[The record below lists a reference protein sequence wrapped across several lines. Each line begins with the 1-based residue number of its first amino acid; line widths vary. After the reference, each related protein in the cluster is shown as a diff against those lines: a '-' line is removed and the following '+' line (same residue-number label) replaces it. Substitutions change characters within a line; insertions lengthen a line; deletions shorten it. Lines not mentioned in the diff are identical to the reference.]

1 MRFPTELIALL
12 IVACGP
18 HQSPVAH
25 QLPDDWQRGAGRQHR
40 ILEVREGRD
49 LLIETREGPLRVDWA
64 VGVQGETEPLRDLDR
79 MLAHVGDSELEL
91 DGLTLYRT
99 ALAGSYLYSRELV
112 VLPEGVLVASDPK
125 MLRERAS
132 ERHERARAALK
143 AAIER
148 FSASLERRESDHSSR
163 AALVEVLLQLDQK
176 DDNSASFDVLP
187 PSFAR
192 RLVRHGWLEQLEAD
206 ETARVALEAAVLESE
221 ALVPLTQYAS
231 ASSRLVYSEDAFGS
245 GAWLLSTPE
254 RSGYS
259 RLATRPAYYP
269 DAPSVISVV
278 HLPPGTDPAVGSD
291 AWLGADLY
299 RGDVRLAA
307 WDREQGFQ
315 ANVPA
320 WKKAFEDAA
329 AEQEFALTQGLP
341 PHLLVTGLDG
351 DVLSLITAH
360 GRLEPARDGSAERAE
375 RFLAEAAVA
384 LPDAAHLDLIGE
396 YLLVYV
402 YDSPDTRRPWLV
414 GTLQWSGDVHQTAL
428 ETLATHTGGTY
439 RGDCDDLSELY
450 QEIAVRQGKNS
461 HLIGLPAHA
470 ALAWSE
476 RDDEEIWHTY
486 LLQTG
491 PPLEF
496 DGATLDASLDRLYT
510 LFGSGEVL
518 DHTRLEILLRFSGEN
533 TRSSWFLS
541 SRIFSDPDYAQTMI
555 DVQRDW
561 HFQTYHRAIK
571 KMKLLIESG
580 DRDPANLA
588 ELGSLYRYTG
598 QYDESADTLLRA
610 LELLVSEESRLTLSL
625 DRLEVFYA
633 ADRDEEARALAREI
647 LDVRLPELEGLGQ
660 GPLLDPLLGLV
671 DVLLVDAN
679 DIELGLEVL
688 ARRIAPRVGDAMRV
702 LMDRI
707 ASEDFDPKYWRD
719 GGDELLR
726 HQLRRYAGSSIA
738 VLRAA
743 KGTPLFEG
751 ADWTRVS
758 EAVGLWFER
767 IAFHDVEGPETV
779 LGRYSLLARYYEARH
794 GIASLRE
801 RVAAAPL
808 PESGVRAHMDRSSA
822 SLDDDLSWASIS
834 PSYWAGA
841 QRDLFGPDRS
851 SVDGKHVAA
860 LAERVARAR
869 DEARAVG
876 LDHPSFEG
884 SVRTTA
890 LVAAIFAEDPARLR
904 TLLRGIKVTND
915 RQQLWETASW
925 LAAVARFLSLEQYA
939 EVLEIWR
946 AELNYKPMYFW
957 IAWNAAL
964 EGAAEHALLVA
975 ELAATEFDED
985 AAFVEEYEFM
995 RSLHSAE
1002 RHTGPTLSSTCSQLG
1017 LTGRGLASV
1026 HGAEASGR
1034 LGTICR

>member
-18 HQSPVAH
+18 HQSPVSH

-79 MLAHVGDSELEL
+79 MLAHVGDSGLEL

-143 AAIER
+143 AAMER

-341 PHLLVTGLDG
+341 PHILVTGLDG
-351 DVLSLITAH
+351 DILSLITAH

-375 RFLAEAAVA
+375 RFFAEAAVA

-402 YDSPDTRRPWLV
+402 YDSPDTRRPW
-414 GTLQWSGDVHQTAL
+414 A
-428 ETLATHTGGTY
+428 
-439 RGDCDDLSELY
+439 
-450 QEIAVRQGKNS
+450 
-461 HLIGLPAHA
+461 
-470 ALAWSE
+470 
-476 RDDEEIWHTY
+476 
-486 LLQTG
+486 
-491 PPLEF
+491 
-496 DGATLDASLDRLYT
+496 
-510 LFGSGEVL
+510 
-518 DHTRLEILLRFSGEN
+518 
-533 TRSSWFLS
+533 
-541 SRIFSDPDYAQTMI
+541 
-555 DVQRDW
+555 
-561 HFQTYHRAIK
+561 
-571 KMKLLIESG
+571 
-580 DRDPANLA
+580 
-588 ELGSLYRYTG
+588 
-598 QYDESADTLLRA
+598 
-610 LELLVSEESRLTLSL
+610 
-625 DRLEVFYA
+625 
-633 ADRDEEARALAREI
+633 
-647 LDVRLPELEGLGQ
+647 
-660 GPLLDPLLGLV
+660 
-671 DVLLVDAN
+671 
-679 DIELGLEVL
+679 
-688 ARRIAPRVGDAMRV
+688 
-702 LMDRI
+702 
-707 ASEDFDPKYWRD
+707 
-719 GGDELLR
+719 
-726 HQLRRYAGSSIA
+726 
-738 VLRAA
+738 
-743 KGTPLFEG
+743 
-751 ADWTRVS
+751 
-758 EAVGLWFER
+758 
-767 IAFHDVEGPETV
+767 
-779 LGRYSLLARYYEARH
+779 GRY
-794 GIASLRE
+794 
-801 RVAAAPL
+801 VAM
-808 PESGVRAHMDRSSA
+808 EWGRS
-822 SLDDDLSWASIS
+822 
-834 PSYWAGA
+834 
-841 QRDLFGPDRS
+841 PD
-851 SVDGKHVAA
+851 
-860 LAERVARAR
+860 RAR
-869 DEARAVG
+869 DARYTHRWHV
-876 LDHPSFEG
+876 P
-884 SVRTTA
+884 R
-890 LVAAIFAEDPARLR
+890 RL
-904 TLLRGIKVTND
+904 
-915 RQQLWETASW
+915 
-925 LAAVARFLSLEQYA
+925 
-939 EVLEIWR
+939 
-946 AELNYKPMYFW
+946 
-957 IAWNAAL
+957 
-964 EGAAEHALLVA
+964 
-975 ELAATEFDED
+975 
-985 AAFVEEYEFM
+985 
-995 RSLHSAE
+995 
-1002 RHTGPTLSSTCSQLG
+1002 
-1017 LTGRGLASV
+1017 
-1026 HGAEASGR
+1026 
-1034 LGTICR
+1034 